1 MKMKVHN
8 NKRYAMHK
16 IKNAKRTKNIVW
28 YKINMEKQNAI
39 IREMMLHR
47 YTREARGFGRTPSC
61 GESMEMIS
69 LLYKSPNY
77 HYKR

>member
-16 IKNAKRTKNIVW
+16 IKNVKRTKNIVW

-39 IREMMLHR
+39 IRERMKRISL
-47 YTREARGFGRTPSC
+47 REARGFGRTPRLEDSFA
-61 GESMEMIS
+61 
-69 LLYKSPNY
+69 LLVLMSK
-77 HYKR
+77 